1 MKKTQKRVQEKVR
14 LLDENTP
21 FAITEAFNQLRTN
34 IMYTPNDSEGCP
46 VYGITSAEMSVG
58 KSTISANLAY
68 SFAQLGKKV
77 LIVDA
82 DMRRPT
88 QHKFFCDRKSSE
100 GLSELLSD
108 IRNDY
113 TSLVCKPFDEMS
125 LDVLCSGAIPPNP
138 SALMLSKKIGE
149 LIGEWKKDYDIVF
162 IDLPPVGMVTDPLT
176 ISSYINGYIMVVTM
190 NKSDARAV
198 NGALEAI
205 EQVGAKVIGVV
216 ANGISS
222 KGNGGKGT
230 KYAYNYTYGYYYK
243 QDTDDN

>member
-1 MKKTQKRVQEKVR
+1 MKKTQKKTPNKIR
-14 LLDENTP
+14 LLDAGTP

-34 IMYTPNDSEGCP
+34 IMYTPNDTDGCP

-77 LIVDA
+77 LGVDA

-88 QHKFFCDRKSSE
+88 QHKFFCDNKSGL

-108 IRNDY
+108 IKNDY
-113 TSLVCKPFDEMS
+113 TALVCKPFEALE

-138 SALMLSKKIGE
+138 SALMLSKKIDE
-149 LIGEWKKDYDIVF
+149 LINVWKKEYDIVF

-190 NKSDARAV
+190 NKSDARTV
-198 NGALEAI
+198 NSALAAI

-222 KGNGGKGT
+222 KGKGA
-230 KYAYNYTYGYYYK
+230 KGAYTYTYGYYHTHSNNSK
-243 QDTDDN
+243 